1 LTSDGTTNSANAESA
16 LSVLSNV
23 TVMQSS
29 IWATGSVYTTGS
41 IYVTGS
47 IDVKTTPGTA
57 SIMGLVSSASY
68 TEIFEIVGSNGTY
81 NWNKPSWAKT
91 VTVVCIAGGGGGGG
105 ARTAFS
111 SVNRFSTGGA
121 GGAGG
126 AIVMGRFDA
135 SNLSST
141 VLVTVGRGGNSTTT
155 LQGQVPGAGGIGGD
169 STFGEYIRAQG
180 GAGGVGS
187 ITSAN
192 TTTTTAYTVGRGSI
206 GFMGFGSGWGGRGIV
221 LPTTGIDGEPPAL
234 PMRDAINAPFAPASA
249 YPWPSALTTTGGG
262 GGAGMDCLSQPCAA
276 YSGRGAGGR
285 INGGGRGTAYPS
297 YDVAGVVPNN
307 VTYQRP
313 TNNNVPAY
321 YTLVGLGGRGGESGV
336 DAEDGALYGGGGGG
350 ARPQPAQN
358 TDGFPSG
365 KGGNGVVVVIS
376 EA

>member
-1 LTSDGTTNSANAESA
+1 
-16 LSVLSNV
+16 
-23 TVMQSS
+23 MQSS

-91 VTVVCIAGGGGGGG
+91 VTVVCIGGGGAGGG
-105 ARTAFS
+105 ARTSFS
-111 SVNRFSTGGA
+111 SVNRYSTGGA

-135 SNLSST
+135 SDIPNT
-141 VLVTVGRGGNSTTT
+141 VLVTVGKGGASTTT
-155 LQGQVPGAGGIGGD
+155 GQGQVPQAGGSGTD
-169 STFGEYIRAQG
+169 STFGELLRAQG
-180 GAGGVGS
+180 GLGGASSGNPVG
-187 ITSAN
+187 N
-192 TTTTTAYTVGRGSI
+192 TTNTTAYTVGRGSV

-221 LPTTGIDGEPPAL
+221 IPTTGIDGEPPPL
-234 PMRDAINAPFAPASA
+234 PMKDPINAPFAPASA

-262 GGAGMDCLSQPCAA
+262 GGAGMDCFNNNPCAA
-276 YSGRGAGGR
+276 FSGRGNGGR
-285 INGGGRGTAYPS
+285 IDSGGRGTTYTA
-297 YDVAGVVPNN
+297 YDVPGMVPNN

-336 DAEDGALYGGGGGG
+336 DAEDGGLYGGGGGG

-358 TDGFPSG
+358 TNGFPSG
-365 KGGNGVVVVIS
+365 AGGNGVVVVIS